1 MRDNKLYYFN
11 NETTENTLMKILK
24 WLKAPISEKLLISLC
39 QNTFECGDRKQIEFV
54 LKDCLRKGWLH
65 SSEGYIYSR
74 DLLVQH
80 PIKLTAKQ
88 AALQHYIP
96 SLYKEAVESKY
107 YGEEY
112 VTADKMFQWL
122 SLAYPGLIEYDM
134 LSLMMWMT
142 SDIKKEHLSDQ
153 FTKELNGSEYGW
165 FADFCSNRDC
175 RIWIKDIVYK
185 SANSLLLN
193 VYLIPGKKGKY
204 KKAYK
209 HYAEFCSHIKDYILT
224 SHLAFNAIA
233 MQNLTNKEDK

>member
-1 MRDNKLYYFN
+1 MRDNKIYYFN
-11 NETTENTLMKILK
+11 HETTEDTLTKIPNCLE
-24 WLKAPISEKLLISLC
+24 APISEKLLISLC
-39 QNTFECGDRKQIEFV
+39 QNTFECGDRKQIDFV

-96 SLYKEAVESKY
+96 TLYKEAVKSKF

-112 VTADKMFQWL
+112 VTANNMFQWL
-122 SLAYPGLIEYDM
+122 SL
-134 LSLMMWMT
+134 MMWMS

-165 FADFCSNRDC
+165 FADFFANQDC
-175 RIWIKDIVYK
+175 RICIKDIIYK

-224 SHLAFNAIA
+224 GHLAFNAIA
-233 MQNLTNKEDK
+233 MQNLTD